1 MAVFRP
7 NRCPSRFPE
16 TNNKK
21 VLNSMTRIPFR
32 ASSLFLLFAF
42 TATCMVGAQN
52 AGNTAGNSAGKNT
65 STINGQRITPNFR
78 EVEIGQ
84 VIDAVAQVT
93 GKTIIPDPRVRANVT
108 MLSQTAMTPDAFYEA
123 FLALLSVHNFVA
135 VESGGIIKILPDAN
149 ARQMPNI
156 DLPDNVRGGSDEL
169 ITQVISVQNVNAAQ
183 LVPVLRP
190 LMPQSA
196 HLAAYPGGNILI
208 ISDHAVNVNRVMRI
222 IRRIDQ
228 QGDNDV
234 DIINLQ
240 HASASEVVRVVNT
253 FFAQQSPA
261 EGGGSPSR
269 VIADDR
275 SNSVLIG
282 GEKSTRLRIKALV
295 AHLDTPL
302 ENGGDTQVRYLQFAD
317 AEKIATKLKEQISA
331 TVAITGG
338 APPAGGGGGS
348 SVAASADR
356 STTIWAEPE
365 TNALVITAP
374 QKVMR
379 SLMSVVDK
387 LDIRRLQVL
396 VEAIIVDVRVDKNAE
411 LGVNWAVWSN
421 DSDTRIPVGGFIQPV
436 GGVNLAQLAA
446 GIDNPA
452 NAPGSLQTGS
462 TFGIGRI
469 ASTGVNFAAM
479 LRAIQGDSNTNII
492 ATPHAVTMDN
502 QEAQLKVA
510 QEIPFTTGQF
520 TNTGG
525 NNNGDVNPFTTIQRE
540 EVGTILKITP
550 QISGE
555 LVQLKIELESS
566 ELAQGATGD
575 AGSLITNKR
584 TVNTNVL
591 IEDGGIVVLG
601 GLIRDSATRGEQRVP
616 YLGRIP
622 ILGELFKTRSRKREK
637 SNLMVF
643 IRPKILRDGVAT
655 AYETGAKYN
664 FIRDLQQKSAS
675 NPGEILPLIPFN
687 KDPLLPPLPSPL
699 PPRETSPSAPGAVA
713 PDGAPVTPPPKP
725 DSPPVEA
732 PPKP

>member
-1 MAVFRP
+1 MI
-7 NRCPSRFPE
+7 
-16 TNNKK
+16 
-21 VLNSMTRIPFR
+21 RIPFR
-32 ASSLFLLFAF
+32 ASVLFLLFAF
-42 TATCMVGAQN
+42 TATCMVSAQ
-52 AGNTAGNSAGKNT
+52 TTPSNT
-65 STINGQRITPNFR
+65 SNINGQRITPNFR

-108 MLSQTAMTPDAFYEA
+108 MLSQTPMTPAAFYEA

-135 VESGGIIKILPDAN
+135 IESGGIIKILPDAN

-156 DLPDNVRGGSDEL
+156 DLPDRVRGSSDEL
-169 ITQVISVQNVNAAQ
+169 ITQVIAVQNVNAAQ

-222 IRRIDQ
+222 IQRIDQ

-234 DIINLQ
+234 DIVNLQ
-240 HASASEVVRVVNT
+240 HASAAEVVRVVNT
-253 FFAQQSPA
+253 FFTQQNPA

-282 GEKSTRLRIKALV
+282 GEKSNRLRIKALV

-302 ENGGDTQVRYLQFAD
+302 ENGGDTQVFYLQFAD
-317 AEKIATKLKEQISA
+317 AEKLAAKLKEQISA

-338 APPAGGGGGS
+338 PPAAGGGGGGG
-348 SVAASADR
+348 VAASADR

-379 SLMSVVDK
+379 SLKSVVDK
-387 LDIRRLQVL
+387 LDIRRMQVL

-411 LGVNWAVWSN
+411 LGVNWAVWSDDN
-421 DSDTRIPVGGFIQPV
+421 DTRIPLGTFQSAV
-436 GGVNLAQLAA
+436 GGVNLAQLASA
-446 GIDNPA
+446 VDNPA
-452 NAPGSLQTGS
+452 TAPAELATGT

-492 ATPHAVTMDN
+492 ATPSTVTMDN
-502 QEAQLKVA
+502 QEAELKVA
-510 QEIPFTTGQF
+510 QEVPFTTGSF
-520 TNTGG
+520 TNTG
-525 NNNGDVNPFTTIQRE
+525 NTNGGEVNPFTTIQRE

-550 QISGE
+550 QVNAEGA

-584 TVNTNVL
+584 TVSTNVL
-591 IEDGGIVVLG
+591 IEDGGIVVIG
-601 GLIRDSATRGEQRVP
+601 GLIRDADTRGEQRVP

-622 ILGELFKTRSRKREK
+622 ILGERFKTRNRKREK
-637 SNLMVF
+637 ANLMVF
-643 IRPKILRDGVAT
+643 IRPKILRDGVQT

-664 FIRDLQQKSAS
+664 YIRDLQQKSGS
-675 NPGEILPLIPFN
+675 NPGEILPLLPFSTN
-687 KDPLLPPLPSPL
+687 PVLPPIP
-699 PPRETSPSAPGAVA
+699 
-713 PDGAPVTPPPKP
+713 TPPPPKDAP
-725 DSPPVEA
+725 VSPPASASEA
-732 PPKP
+732 EAAAEAAKPKP

>member
-1 MAVFRP
+1 MIR
-7 NRCPSRFPE
+7 
-16 TNNKK
+16 T
-21 VLNSMTRIPFR
+21 PFR
-32 ASSLFLLFAF
+32 ASVLIVLLAF
-42 TATCMVGAQN
+42 TATGMVGAQDTGN
-52 AGNTAGNSAGKNT
+52 NATKAGNIS
-65 STINGQRITPNFR
+65 GQRITPNFR

-108 MLSQTAMTPDAFYEA
+108 MLSQTPMTPDAFYEA

-135 VESGGIIKILPDAN
+135 VETGGIIKILPDAN

-156 DLPDNVRGGSDEL
+156 DLPDHISGSSDEL
-169 ITQVISVQNVNAAQ
+169 ITQVIAVQNVNAAQ

-208 ISDHAVNVNRVMRI
+208 ISDHAVNVNRMMRI

-253 FFAQQSPA
+253 FFAQQGGS
-261 EGGGSPSR
+261 EGGGGTPAR

-282 GEKSTRLRIKALV
+282 GDKSMRLRISALV

-302 ENGGDTQVRYLQFAD
+302 ENGGDTQVVYLQFAD
-317 AEKIATKLKEQISA
+317 AEKIAAKLKEQISA

-338 APPAGGGGGS
+338 APPAGGAGG

-374 QKVMR
+374 TKVMH
-379 SLMSVVDK
+379 SLRAVIDK
-387 LDIRRLQVL
+387 LDIRRMQVL

-411 LGVNWAVWSN
+411 LGVNWAAWSQDN
-421 DSDTRIPVGGFIQPV
+421 DTRIPIGGFIQPV
-436 GGVNLAQLAA
+436 GGVNLAALAA
-446 GIDNPA
+446 GVDNPA
-452 NAPGSLQTGS
+452 SAPQELQTG
-462 TFGIGRI
+462 TTLGIGRI
-469 ASTGVNFAAM
+469 AATGVNFAAM
-479 LRAIQGDSNTNII
+479 LRAIQGDSTTNVI
-492 ATPHAVTMDN
+492 ATPSAVTMDN
-502 QEAQLKVA
+502 QEAELKVA
-510 QEIPFTTGQF
+510 QEVPFITGSYS
-520 TNTGG
+520 NTG
-525 NNNGDVNPFTTIQRE
+525 NNNNNGTVNPFTTVQRQ

-550 QISGE
+550 QINEQGA

-566 ELAQGATGD
+566 ELAGTSGD
-575 AGSLITNKR
+575 ANSLITNKR

-637 SNLMVF
+637 ANLMVF
-643 IRPKILRDGVAT
+643 IRPKILRDGVTT
-655 AYETGAKYN
+655 AFETDAKYN
-664 FIRDLQQKSAS
+664 FIRDLQKKAGM

-687 KDPLLPPLPSPL
+687 KDPSLPPLP
-699 PPRETSPSAPGAVA
+699 PPRDDA
-713 PDGAPVTPPPKP
+713 APVPTPEGVPAMPPPRP
-725 DSPPVEA
+725 AQPA
-732 PPKP
+732 PPPEGASPKP